1 MIVPLTAGVMG
12 IESTVLRSENR
23 EAHAVVKRKTTRIHG
38 GFMSDKDKKKKR
50 KKVMRPGTHVRKGKR
65 AAPSREK
72 LADDLDDDEDGIF
85 TGQDYI
91 DVVGFDPFSDEE
103 SEDEKR

>member
-1 MIVPLTAGVMG
+1 
-12 IESTVLRSENR
+12 
-23 EAHAVVKRKTTRIHG
+23 
-38 GFMSDKDKKKKR
+38 MSDRDKKKKR
-50 KKVMRPGTHVRKGKR
+50 KKVTRPGAHVRKGKR

-85 TGQDYI
+85 TAQDYI
-91 DVVGFDPFSDEE
+91 DVLGFDPWEDEE